1 MKKDLRKKAK
11 SYFKKDFSN
20 FMNNTVFGKTMEN
33 IGKHGDIKLA
43 TTERIKYYLVSEQIY
58 YTTKLFF
65 GYSNEKTQTYIM
77 KPVYLRISIL
87 QF

>member
-43 TTERIKYYLVSEQIY
+43 TTEE
-58 YTTKLFF
+58 
-65 GYSNEKTQTYIM
+65 
-77 KPVYLRISIL
+77 
-87 QF
+87 